1 MSNIGIGGSFCSD
14 CSKAVVSGQYVGG
27 VRKRH
32 QAGVY
37 AVEQGVEIAALKVG
51 ASYRTLEKHI
61 SRYHK
66 AAFGT
71 IQRYAAGGVSG
82 NVEHFQRVRSHFYAV
97 AVFELNVNAYF
108 GVIACQSDAETR
120 GLFCEAVAKE
130 GIVGVCGN
138 FYAIFVPHVI
148 IPEAVVEMQVGV
160 HNLCELDRKSV
171 V

>member
-1 MSNIGIGGSFCSD
+1 MCLSLSLSC
-14 CSKAVVSGQYVGG
+14 C
-27 VRKRH
+27 
-32 QAGVY
+32 
-37 AVEQGVEIAALKVG
+37 
-51 ASYRTLEKHI
+51 
-61 SRYHK
+61 
-66 AAFGT
+66 
-71 IQRYAAGGVSG
+71 
-82 NVEHFQRVRSHFYAV
+82 VRSHFYAV

-160 HNLCELDRKSV
+160 HNLCEFQIVFGYVAVEFLLLGAVEHSRVYGYGSLAFTV
-171 V
+171 VYYESAYPERIKYELLYLQHLGT